1 MKCRLKVETPRRTW
15 GQPRGQIRICQV
27 VQTAGVACGTLRAK
41 SSTPLDTSPGA
52 DYVLVNQAPRAITQI
67 APQRRDATEVNVETV
82 RTANT
87 PQAAGTS
94 RAANAPRWVHLAL
107 CAIGLALGWM
117 VLSTATGWG
126 AAPSHADDDERR
138 GLLGSVTGLVES
150 TVDVLP
156 DPIEEVV
163 EKVVEKPVVAVTST
177 VEKTT
182 EKAAEVVSET
192 TTKIAEAKPVTTVT
206 KTVTKAVSKTPVVGA
221 VVDKLGADDLL
232 DHVGSAVDDVLADA
246 GDTVDTVVDTVVD
259 GPVGGGPTIVLPET
273 PLPETPRGEPGP
285 SPEGPATSPGT
296 DALPSLGDTSLA
308 GESTPVDSA
317 FWAAIAAASASSG
330 ATGAT
335 ADDARTAPHA
345 APRVDGPSA
354 PPGTPALLPAQVCAA
369 LGLSSGF
376 SGSAAASGAIPAS
389 EPSYARHAWSRVV
402 GHGGWIAPPSP
413 ASSPDTSPD

>member
-1 MKCRLKVETPRRTW
+1 M
-15 GQPRGQIRICQV
+15 
-27 VQTAGVACGTLRAK
+27 
-41 SSTPLDTSPGA
+41 
-52 DYVLVNQAPRAITQI
+52 
-67 APQRRDATEVNVETV
+67 ETV

-126 AAPSHADDDERR
+126 AAPSQADDDERR

-156 DPIEEVV
+156 GPIEEVV
-163 EKVVEKPVVAVTST
+163 EKVVEEVVEKPVVAVTSTVEKT

-232 DHVGSAVDDVLADA
+232 DHVSGTVDDVLADA

-259 GPVGGGPTIVLPET
+259 DPVGGGPTIVLPET

-285 SPEGPATSPGT
+285 SPEGPATSPGA

-317 FWAAIAAASASSG
+317 FWAAIAAASASSHDFV
-330 ATGAT
+330 ATV
-335 ADDARTAPHA
+335 DDARTAHHA

-389 EPSYARHAWSRVV
+389 APSYARHAWSCIM
-402 GHGGWIAPPSP
+402 GHGGWIAPASP

>member
-1 MKCRLKVETPRRTW
+1 M
-15 GQPRGQIRICQV
+15 
-27 VQTAGVACGTLRAK
+27 
-41 SSTPLDTSPGA
+41 
-52 DYVLVNQAPRAITQI
+52 
-67 APQRRDATEVNVETV
+67 ETV

-126 AAPSHADDDERR
+126 AAPSHADEDERR
-138 GLLGSVTGLVES
+138 GLLGSVTGVVES
-150 TVDVLP
+150 TVETTVDVLP
-156 DPIEEVV
+156 DPLEEVV
-163 EKVVEKPVVAVTST
+163 EKVVEEVVEKPVVAVTST

-232 DHVGSAVDDVLADA
+232 DHVGSAVDDMLADA

-259 GPVGGGPTIVLPET
+259 GPVDGGPAVVLPET

-285 SPEGPATSPGT
+285 SPEAPATSPGT

-317 FWAAIAAASASSG
+317 FWAAIAAASASSHDFV
-330 ATGAT
+330 ATV
-335 ADDARTAPHA
+335 DDARTAPHA

>member
-1 MKCRLKVETPRRTW
+1 M
-15 GQPRGQIRICQV
+15 
-27 VQTAGVACGTLRAK
+27 
-41 SSTPLDTSPGA
+41 
-52 DYVLVNQAPRAITQI
+52 
-67 APQRRDATEVNVETV
+67 ETV

-94 RAANAPRWVHLAL
+94 RAANAPRWAYLAL

-126 AAPSHADDDERR
+126 AAPSHADEDERR

-177 VEKTT
+177 VEKTVEKTT
-182 EKAAEVVSET
+182 EKTAEVVSKT
-192 TTKIAEAKPVTTVT
+192 TTNIAEAKPVTTVT

-221 VVDKLGADDLL
+221 VVDNLGADDLL
-232 DHVGSAVDDVLADA
+232 DHVSGTVDDVLTDA
-246 GDTVDTVVDTVVD
+246 GDTVDTVVEIVVD
-259 GPVGGGPTIVLPET
+259 GPVDGGPTIVLPET
-273 PLPETPRGEPGP
+273 PLPETPRGEPAP
-285 SPEGPATSPGT
+285 SPEVPVTSPGT
-296 DALPSLGDTSLA
+296 DALPSPGDTSLA
-308 GESTPVDSA
+308 GETTSVDAA
-317 FWAAIAAASASSG
+317 FWAAIAAASASSHDFV
-330 ATGAT
+330 ATV
-335 ADDARTAPHA
+335 DDARTAPHA

-354 PPGTPALLPAQVCAA
+354 PPGTPALLPAQACAA

-376 SGSAAASGAIPAS
+376 SGSAAASGALPAS
-389 EPSYARHAWSRVV
+389 EPSYARHAWSCVV
-402 GHGGWIAPPSP
+402 GHGGWIAPASP